1 MKSKIRIWLVLS
13 FAMVALFSVL
23 FASCGSDDNEDEN
36 VLVGQ
41 WHECNSAGTLIDD
54 ETGYDVHHVI
64 FRSNGTGE
72 YWSVTKGKRD
82 SGYSFDYSCSFDGS
96 TSGVITEKRAE
107 DKTSSCRF
115 NFTNGI
121 LHMGEIYYKRVSS

>member
-1 MKSKIRIWLVLS
+1 MKRNVFLT
-13 FAMVALFSVL
+13 L
-23 FASCGSDDNEDEN
+23 FAILMAAMMICFVSSCGSDDDEDEN
-36 VLVGQ
+36 PLVGQ
-41 WHECNSAGTLIDD
+41 WQECNSSGTLIDD
-54 ETGYDVHHVI
+54 ETGYEVHHVI

>member
-23 FASCGSDDNEDEN
+23 FVSCGGDDNEDEN

-54 ETGYDVHHVI
+54 ETGYEVLHIV

-72 YWSVTKGKRD
+72 YWSVTKGDREH
-82 SGYSFDYSCSFDGS
+82 GYSFDYSCSFDDS
-96 TSGVITEKRAE
+96 TSGVINFKEE
-107 DKTSSCRF
+107 DRTYSYRF
-115 NFTNGI
+115 TLNNGI
-121 LHMGEIYYKRVSS
+121 LHLGEIYYKRASS